1 MISFAGCIGALT
13 SGIFFSWTSPSIPL
27 LISPDGP
34 YKFTLEECSYLT
46 VIQPIA
52 AMLGSFF
59 YGQLTDRI
67 GRKYALLS
75 MALPQALAFICTA
88 LASNIYEFYLAR
100 VFSGLSEAC
109 IYTALPTYVGEMST
123 PKVRGSW
130 GNMLTASIYLGYVV
144 MNAIGGFL
152 SIKTTA
158 WICLIFPLAFAIGFV
173 FMPES
178 PYYCLINGK
187 EEEARKS
194 LKWLRRLDNVDGELS
209 EINAAVKR
217 QMAESGTWKDLI
229 CIKSNRRAL
238 TAGVFLRV
246 SQQFSGC
253 SSFAIYTQ
261 YIFLQAGGQISAEY
275 SSIVY
280 VAGIAVANVI
290 ASFALDKFG
299 RRLAVLAS
307 LIACFLILMG
317 ESAFFYVSLQRPDI
331 DISNIRWFP
340 LLGMVL
346 YVPAL
351 AMGLGI
357 VPSLMLGELFSTSI
371 KAKGLAVLTL
381 VLQLLVG
388 VTAKLFQLLETNFGL
403 YVPFAV
409 FGMCC
414 LCNSFV
420 AYFVV
425 PETKGKT
432 LEEIQQSL
440 KGSKKDMLK

>member
-1 MISFAGCIGALT
+1 
-13 SGIFFSWTSPSIPL
+13 
-27 LISPDGP
+27 
-34 YKFTLEECSYLT
+34 
-46 VIQPIA
+46 
-52 AMLGSFF
+52 MLGSFL
-59 YGQLTDRI
+59 YGKLTDKI
-67 GRKYALLS
+67 GRKYAMLS
-75 MALPQALAFICTA
+75 MALPQTLAFICIA
-88 LASNIYEFYLAR
+88 LATNIYVFYLSR
-100 VFSGLSEAC
+100 IFSGLAEAC
-109 IYTALPTYVGEMST
+109 IYTALPTYVAEMST

-130 GNMLTASIYLGYVV
+130 GSMLTASIYLGYLVI
-144 MNAIGGFL
+144 NSIGGFL

-158 WICLIFPLAFAIGFV
+158 LICLIFPVSFAIGFV

-178 PYYCLINGK
+178 PYYYLMIGK
-187 EEEARKS
+187 EDEARRS
-194 LKWLRRLDNVDGELS
+194 LKCLRRLENVDGELS
-209 EINAAVKR
+209 EISAAVKR

-238 TAGVFLRV
+238 TAGFFLRV

-261 YIFLQAGGQISAEY
+261 YIFLQSGGHVPAEY
-275 SSIVY
+275 SSIIY
-280 VAGIAVANVI
+280 VAGITVSNII
-290 ASFALDKFG
+290 ASFTLDKFG
-299 RRLAVLAS
+299 RRLAVLSS
-307 LIACFLILMG
+307 LIACSLILFG
-317 ESAFFYVSLQRPDI
+317 ESSFFYISLQRPDI
-331 DISNIRWFP
+331 DVSRIRWFP

-388 VTAKLFQLLETNFGL
+388 LTAKLFQLLETNFGL

-409 FGMCC
+409 FGVCC
-414 LCNSFV
+414 LCNSFI

-440 KGSKKDMLK
+440 KGNKKDMFQ